1 MKKLA
6 SYVKKKKKGGAILE
20 FMIILPIFMIM
31 MWLTI
36 QFTLYIVS
44 VNQTHQAAI
53 EAAKSVSTYMRGTTQ
68 TTDPNAAY
76 TDLTDD
82 IKKSVNRTLSNNGYI
97 QLKKVSY
104 SIDYRTRGSACTPT
118 NVAVNTVCVSGSD
131 NDFTV
136 IVKTNFVIQG
146 LDDIY
151 GPAKNLEL
159 TGVGVVQRELANRF
173 RYN

>member
-1 MKKLA
+1 MKKLT

-20 FMIILPIFMIM
+20 FVIILPIFMIM

-53 EAAKSVSTYMRGTTQ
+53 EAAKSVSTYMRGETQ
-68 TTDPNAAY
+68 STDPNAVY
-76 TDLTDD
+76 TNLTDD
-82 IKKSVNRTLSNNGYI
+82 IKKSVDRTLSNNGYI
-97 QLKKVSY
+97 QLKKVNY
-104 SIDYRTRGSACTPT
+104 TVNYRTRGNACTPT
-118 NVAVNTVCVSGSD
+118 NVPANSVCVSGTD

-136 IVKTNFVIQG
+136 IVKTNFVVQG

-151 GPAKNLEL
+151 GSAKNLEL